1 MFYQLLQVACH
12 ILLELAD
19 ALRAEG
25 VGDSLPFTTVFGAI
39 SRVEETSLDGDEGI
53 IVVAVKTSLC
63 QLLLMKSRGVVVV
76 NEMVVESR

>member
-25 VGDSLPFTTVFGAI
+25 VGDRLPLSGVLSAVT
-39 SRVEETSLDGDEGI
+39 RVEETSLDGDEGI
-53 IVVAVKTSLC
+53 IVVAVKTGLC
-63 QLLLMKSRGVVVV
+63 QLSFVKCPGVVVTK
-76 NEMVVESR
+76 